1 LAWWQTSGL
10 GPWDVTVCIT
20 VAASYTTAASQ
31 SAEAIVAEQAAERKS
46 LKYAELTA
54 SYEFQPVAVETHG
67 PMDKA
72 MISFISELGH
82 KISKLEVCTG
92 TERRESRKIRG
103 YGYECYVSSLI
114 TIIMTS
120 VSKNT

>member
-1 LAWWQTSGL
+1 M
-10 GPWDVTVCIT
+10 
-20 VAASYTTAASQ
+20 TAASQ

-92 TERRESRKIRG
+92 TERRESRKISG

-114 TIIMTS
+114 TIIIMTS